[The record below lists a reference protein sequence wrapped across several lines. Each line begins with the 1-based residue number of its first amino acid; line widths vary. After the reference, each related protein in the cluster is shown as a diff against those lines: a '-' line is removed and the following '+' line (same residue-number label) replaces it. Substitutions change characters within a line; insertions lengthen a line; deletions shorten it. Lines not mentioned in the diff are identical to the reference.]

1 MLFLAFVPNL
11 LALYHKYAV
20 RLTGWENHSH
30 QSTYDASLTIKTFAL
45 SAIVAYLGLA
55 LSAFVY
61 MPFGEQ
67 LMDYVSRTLFATSAV
82 VTEQA
87 SKAADF
93 INGTGGATS
102 EKVSSASGGAYSVW
116 ARGAK
121 TDPARL
127 QNQMFA
133 FTVTQQA
140 IGTFTEVGLPFITRK
155 IDAMRA
161 GQKAGKSKG
170 KGNGPSSSR
179 PDTPEKKGKRVVF
192 EDEESG
198 DRDEREF
205 LALARHEAS
214 LPDYSLFSDYS
225 EMVTQFGYVALW
237 STIWPL
243 APGKHQ
249 CFSAHN
255 EIQSLTIC

>member
-1 MLFLAFVPNL
+1 MLFLAFVPQL
-11 LALYHKYAV
+11 LALYRRFAV
-20 RLTGWENHSH
+20 RLTEWENHSH
-30 QSTYDASLTIKTFAL
+30 QSAYDASLTIKTFAL

-67 LMDYVSRTLFATSAV
+67 LMEYVSHTLFATSAAV
-82 VTEQA
+82 NEKATQ
-87 SKAADF
+87 AADF
-93 INGTGGATS
+93 INGTGTTS
-102 EKVSSASGGAYSVW
+102 EKLTNATGNAYSFW

-155 IDAMRA
+155 IEALRS
-161 GQKAGKSKG
+161 GQKSSKSTKP
-170 KGNGPSSSR
+170 KDNSKSETSDR
-179 PDTPEKKGKRVVF
+179 KGKRVVF

-205 LALARHEAS
+205 LAVARHEAS
-214 LPDYSLFSDYS
+214 LPEYSLFADYS

-243 APGKHQ
+243 APGTTR
-249 CFSAHN
+249 SS
-255 EIQSLTIC
+255 SLRETHTLTVE